1 MHAAPSKGR
10 RFIEAVGFAKGLLGA
25 DVSDILSSAR
35 VKGVSISSDPSP
47 PRKKY
52 PFTVD
57 QLVQLERLHFM
68 DMVKKQSLQVT
79 FASQFMQGCGGQM
92 HNTACK
98 NL

>member
-1 MHAAPSKGR
+1 MNIFAILRTLHAAPSKGR

-57 QLVQLERLHFM
+57 QLVQLHLLH
-68 DMVKKQSLQVT
+68 S
-79 FASQFMQGCGGQM
+79 S
-92 HNTACK
+92 CK
-98 NL
+98 VAVV